1 MQFEPGLHV
10 VQNGPPSGTLNRM
23 ADEMSCG
30 ALLVERIIA
39 DMAQFQLEPDQRDR
53 ELFDVIAE
61 IADEIEQLK
70 HVVEDEGRTTVLR
83 DGRPVVHGAVVEIRL
98 QRAAL
103 AKLLSG
109 LSIDGQNKNPV
120 KQRAAMM
127 RWERHNAAKRA
138 MYEGA

>member
-1 MQFEPGLHV
+1 
-10 VQNGPPSGTLNRM
+10 M